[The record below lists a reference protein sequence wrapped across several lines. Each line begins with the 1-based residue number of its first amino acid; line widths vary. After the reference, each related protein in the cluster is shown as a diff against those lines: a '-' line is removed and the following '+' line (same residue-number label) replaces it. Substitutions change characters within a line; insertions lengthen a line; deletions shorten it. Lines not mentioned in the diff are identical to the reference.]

1 MKERIA
7 GAILPIRRFARRSN
21 CRMDMPRPRGKI
33 RHVVRIRPRFLR
45 RILWLCIVLLLG
57 RILYGQIG
65 IRILLPVALREIKL
79 LSGADISMGTVEFRG
94 GRTIVING
102 LIIRPALGSFD
113 ERMLTAEKVET
124 KFSLLSMLTFRPRFK
139 QIVLTGA
146 DIKAQ
151 YDRDIRQWNMS
162 DLNIA
167 QIARAGAKLP
177 LIILKDSTVHLS
189 TIKNKETK
197 PHIVVGIDANFASL
211 PHVRG
216 VYGFY
221 IRANGELAYE
231 GSYLRGV
238 LRSGPTGSVV
248 INQGRIVMGESPVL
262 GNVWSIEDLTAE
274 VEYDQREIVCRQLR
288 WRTGAASRGS
298 IQGVISNYNDQ
309 AEYSLRID
317 LDDWLLTPE
326 EPTKD
331 ALVYSKDVLE
341 LLGPDMGEF
350 FEMYCPEGT
359 GGLDVRVSGKVSD
372 LSHSIWTGDI
382 YLDDI
387 SVCCTEFPYPIKH
400 MVGTLKLP
408 QSTEATDIVFEN
420 LRCSHG
426 DVELVISGSALMA
439 DGKWGHDVHVSS
451 DNMRLDETL
460 YEALDEQQ
468 KSLWET
474 FSPTGNAKIDFRF
487 GCKPGG
493 PVEERLVVDLDGAGA
508 LYEHFPYPLE
518 NLTGRV
524 IVEGDQVTLKNIVS
538 RYEGDD
544 RLITLNGSVVGITS
558 DSPRF
563 NMVIDAN
570 SVPIDATLRAALPE
584 RQRRFYEHFEV
595 DAITDSVI
603 TVFPN
608 ELGRRP
614 VEYIAKVRIRDASM
628 VYREFPLPLT
638 DVDVDAEL
646 TADVIVLKK
655 MTARCGTGRIEV
667 SGHIRPVT
675 ERVAKPEYCLSIR
688 ADQLQL
694 DDEWLSKLPEQAAKA
709 AAQLKPRGRINIAG
723 DINIDSQKADCPE
736 FRLDI
741 ECLGNS
747 FHLEQLPRPV
757 ENVTGRIEITTA
769 NVRLKDFRIPN
780 ITLDEHLAKIL
791 PQEAGKVYKS
801 FSPAGAVNL
810 NIDEAWFS
818 RDSQDRIQ
826 IDLTGKMILVDC
838 GFGDI
843 NRFGGMNGV
852 LDFEASYRTDEGLL
866 ASSADLSASGLTIK
880 NRTLTDIHAAVVY
893 DPEDRAFVSRDFG
906 ARFYGGR
913 ISGDAE
919 MIQQESGEM
928 RYYIETVFDGIEFGN
943 MMNAGRPI
951 QEGGMPVAGK
961 GRLSG
966 SLNLQGIMD
975 RADSRTGRL
984 NIGVRDMQLAR
995 RSLLGKIL
1003 AAMQLNNPTDYVF
1016 SEMSVDAFVKGSDLV
1031 LQDVYMSGESSV
1043 LLGKGIIDL
1052 KNDGL
1057 DLEFSSY
1064 GSVMTSHPSFLETLA
1079 RGLGGAVIRVEVYG
1093 SVDEPRI
1100 VTTHLPAL
1108 TTPFSIFGENE

>member
-1 MKERIA
+1 M
-7 GAILPIRRFARRSN
+7 PISHGKTRRL
-21 CRMDMPRPRGKI
+21 
-33 RHVVRIRPRFLR
+33 VRIRPKFVR
-45 RILWLCIVLLLG
+45 RLLWLCIFLLLG

-65 IRILLPVALREIKL
+65 IRILRPAALRRMKL
-79 LSGADISMGTVEFRG
+79 LGGGNVSMGTVQFKG
-94 GRTIVING
+94 GGTVVINDLRIG
-102 LIIRPALGSFD
+102 PALESFD
-113 ERMLTAEKVET
+113 RQILVARKVET

-146 DIKAQ
+146 DIKVE
-151 YDRDIRQWNMS
+151 YDRDTRQWNMS
-162 DLNIA
+162 NLNVA
-167 QIARAGAKLP
+167 LLARAGAKLP
-177 LIILKDSTVHLS
+177 VIVLKDSRVHFC
-189 TIKNKETK
+189 TIKNEEIK
-197 PHIVVGIDANFASL
+197 PHIVVGIDASFASV
-211 PHVRG
+211 PNVRG
-216 VYGFY
+216 AYGFY
-221 IRANGELAYE
+221 IRANDELAYE

-238 LRSGPTGSVV
+238 LRTGSTGGVV

-274 VEYDQREIVCRQLR
+274 VEYDQRQIVCRQFR
-288 WRTGAASRGS
+288 WRTGAKSRGS
-298 IQGVISNYNDQ
+298 IEGVISNYKDQ

-317 LDDWLLTPE
+317 LDDWLVTP

-331 ALVYSKDVLE
+331 ALVYNKDVLE
-341 LLGPDMGEF
+341 LLGYGLGEF

-359 GGLDVRVSGKVSD
+359 GGLDVRASGRVSD
-372 LSHSIWTGDI
+372 FSHSTWTGDI
-382 YLDDI
+382 YLEDI
-387 SVCCTEFPYPIKH
+387 SVCCTEFPYPLKH
-400 MVGTLKLP
+400 MTGTLKLP

-426 DVELVISGSALMA
+426 DVELVISGNAFMA
-439 DGKWGHDVHVSS
+439 DDGKWGHDVHVSS

-460 YEALDEQQ
+460 YEALDAQQ
-468 KSLWET
+468 KSLWKT

-487 GCKPGG
+487 GREPGG

-524 IVEGDQVTLKNIVS
+524 IVEGDQVTLKDVVS

-544 RLITLNGSVVGITS
+544 RVITLNGSVVGITS
-558 DSPRF
+558 DRPRF

-608 ELGRRP
+608 EVGRRP

-655 MTARCGTGRIEV
+655 MTARNGTGRIEV
-667 SGHIRPVT
+667 SGHIRPAT

-694 DDEWLSKLPEQAAKA
+694 DAEWLSKLPPKA
-709 AAQLKPRGRINIAG
+709 AEAAARLKPRGRINIAG
-723 DINIDSQKADCPE
+723 DINIDSDKADCPE

-747 FHLEQLPRPV
+747 FYIEQLPRPV

-780 ITLDEHLAKIL
+780 IALDEHLAKIL
-791 PQEAGKVYKS
+791 PQDTAKVYKS
-801 FSPAGAVNL
+801 FSPVGAVDL
-810 NIDEAWFS
+810 NIDEAQFS
-818 RDSQDRIQ
+818 RDSQDRAQ
-826 IDLTGKMILVDC
+826 IDLTGKAILLDF

-843 NRFGGMNGV
+843 NRFGGMDGV
-852 LDFEASYRTDEGLL
+852 LDFKASYRTDEGLL
-866 ASSADLSASGLTIK
+866 AGSADLSASGLTIK
-880 NRTLTDIHAAVVY
+880 NRILTDIHAAAVY
-893 DPEDRAFVSRDFG
+893 NPEDRTFVSRDFS

-919 MIQQESGEM
+919 LIQQETGEM
-928 RYYIETVFDGIEFGN
+928 RYRIETVFDGIEFGN

-951 QEGGMPVAGK
+951 QEGPVPAGGK
-961 GRLSG
+961 GVLCG
-966 SLNLQGIMD
+966 SFNLQGITAA
-975 RADSRTGRL
+975 ADSRTGRL
-984 NIGVRDMQLAR
+984 NIGIRDMQLAR

-1003 AAMQLNNPTDYVF
+1003 ATMQLNNPTDYMF
-1016 SEMSVDAFVKGSDLV
+1016 SDMSVDAFVKGSDLV
-1031 LQDVYMSGESSV
+1031 LQDVYMSGESFV
-1043 LLGKGIIDL
+1043 LLGRGSIDL
-1052 KNDGL
+1052 KNNAL

-1064 GSVMTSHPSFLETLA
+1064 GSVMTSRPSFLETLA
-1079 RGLGGAVIRVEVYG
+1079 RGLGSAVIKVEVYG
-1093 SVDEPRI
+1093 SVDQPRI
-1100 VTTHLPAL
+1100 VTTPLPVL
-1108 TTPFSIFGENE
+1108 TTPFSLFGEGS